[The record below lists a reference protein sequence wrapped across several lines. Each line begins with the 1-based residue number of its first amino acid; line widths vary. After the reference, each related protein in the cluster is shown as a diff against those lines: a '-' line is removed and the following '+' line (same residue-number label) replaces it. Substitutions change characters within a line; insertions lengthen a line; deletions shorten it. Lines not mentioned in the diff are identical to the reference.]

1 MTTRFEKILAIVI
14 ISSLMLLQAC
24 PLNAQEQ
31 THSERLGELLQ
42 QRADS
47 HLGADFNYR
56 QLELITLLGELRAAD
71 VRLSTRV
78 AELDQGLNQVLRAD
92 SIVVKGNWLSA
103 AKNNLVVDEVI
114 AQDAQ
119 LTVAYYGKGQSNLHA
134 LYDAVVAKK
143 SFERASSP
151 LIWQVK
157 KSRLENVVLNLFD
170 QGEPILSV
178 RLASL
183 ELPELHADDT
193 ANDYISRI
201 LWPVLEQV
209 VRQAMF
215 GNSDAVVDLGRLT
228 QFIKREL

>member
-1 MTTRFEKILAIVI
+1 MIKPLEKSLTIAV
-14 ISSLMLLQAC
+14 ISSLILMQPW
-24 PLNAQEQ
+24 PLSAQEQ
-31 THSERLGELLQ
+31 THSERLGQILQ

-47 HLGADFNYR
+47 HLAADFNYR
-56 QLELITLLGELRAAD
+56 QLEIITLLGELRAAD

-92 SIVVKGNWLSA
+92 SIVVKGDWLSA

-114 AQDAQ
+114 AKDAQ

-134 LYDAVVAKK
+134 LYDAAVTKK
-143 SFERASSP
+143 AFQRASSS

-170 QGEPILSV
+170 KGEPILSV

-183 ELPELHADDT
+183 ELPEIHADDT
-193 ANDYISRI
+193 ANDYIARV

-209 VRQAMF
+209 IRQAMF
-215 GNSDAVVDLGRLT
+215 GNSDAVVDIGRLT

>member
-1 MTTRFEKILAIVI
+1 MTTRFEKILAIVT
-14 ISSLMLLQAC
+14 ISCLMLLQAC

-47 HLGADFNYR
+47 HLGADFDYR

>member
-1 MTTRFEKILAIVI
+1 MIKPLKKSLAIAV
-14 ISSLMLLQAC
+14 ISSLMLLQPW
-24 PLNAQEQ
+24 PLSAQEQ
-31 THSERLGELLQ
+31 THSERLGQILQ
-42 QRADS
+42 QRANS
-47 HLGADFNYR
+47 HLGADFKYR
-56 QLELITLLGELRAAD
+56 QLEIITLLGELRAAD

-92 SIVVKGNWLSA
+92 EIVVKGDWLSA

-114 AQDAQ
+114 AKEAQ

-134 LYDAVVAKK
+134 LYDAAVAKK
-143 SFERASSP
+143 SFQRASSP

-183 ELPELHADDT
+183 ELPEIHANDT
-193 ANDYISRI
+193 ANDYISRV

-215 GNSDAVVDLGRLT
+215 GSSDAVVDIGRLT

>member
-1 MTTRFEKILAIVI
+1 MIKPLKESLAIAV
-14 ISSLMLLQAC
+14 ISSLMLLQPW

-31 THSERLGELLQ
+31 THSERLGQILQ

-47 HLGADFNYR
+47 HLAADFNYR
-56 QLELITLLGELRAAD
+56 QLEIITLLGELRAAD

-78 AELDQGLNQVLRAD
+78 VELDQGLNQVLRAD
-92 SIVVKGNWLSA
+92 SIVVKGDWLSA

-114 AQDAQ
+114 AKDAQ

-134 LYDAVVAKK
+134 LYDAAVAKK
-143 SFERASSP
+143 SFQRASSP

-178 RLASL
+178 RLANL
-183 ELPELHADDT
+183 ELPEMHADDT

-209 VRQAMF
+209 ITQAMF
-215 GNSDAVVDLGRLT
+215 GNSDAVVDIGRLT